1 MNDVLGIINLHENE
15 KLLKEITRNRPLAAV
30 PFGGRFRLIDFV
42 LSNMV
47 NSGMQHVGIVAKSK
61 YRALMDHIRS
71 GKEWDLAR
79 KRNGL
84 FILPPPDHVHYS
96 NSIYKGDLE
105 NFHNHLDSIKKS
117 QQRYVLIAG
126 SHTICNIDYNDAFQ
140 FHLNKKADITIMY
153 KKELPDKEKS
163 FSMAT
168 VLNVDEEGRV
178 IDMEVKADKT
188 DCGNICMEIFFI
200 AKELLVKIV
209 EDCVARGEFDFIK
222 EGIIKNL
229 TRYKVFGYGYNGYM
243 AKINSIQAYYR
254 ANMSLLNPEVWIELF
269 NKMGPIYTK
278 VKDTPP
284 TTYRENASV
293 KNSMIANGC
302 VIEGTVENS
311 ILFRNV
317 IVRKG
322 AHIKNSILMQKC
334 EIWPDVMLENV
345 ICDKDVKI
353 TQGKRLI
360 GDPNYVMVIEKGMVV

>member
-1 MNDVLGIINLHENE
+1 MNDVLGLINLHENE
-15 KLLKEITRNRPLAAV
+15 RLLKEITRNRPLAAV

-47 NSGMQHVGIVAKSK
+47 NSGMHHVGIVAKNK

-105 NFHNHLDSIKKS
+105 QFYNNIDSIKKS

-126 SHTICNIDYNDAFQ
+126 SHTICNINYKEVIQ
-140 FHLNKKADITIMY
+140 FHLDKQADITVVY
-153 KKELPDKEKS
+153 KQEPAGLEKN
-163 FSMAT
+163 FAMAT
-168 VLNVDEEGRV
+168 VLKVDSQSLV
-178 IDMEVKADKT
+178 TDMEVKADKT
-188 DCGNICMEIFFI
+188 AGGNICMDIFVI
-200 AKELLVKIV
+200 AKELLVQII
-209 EDCVARGEFDFIK
+209 EECVARGEFDFIK
-222 EGIIKNL
+222 EGIIKNMH
-229 TRYKVFGYGYNGYM
+229 RYKIYGYSYDGYM

-254 ANMSLLNPEVWIELF
+254 ANMSLLNPDIWTELF
-269 NKMGPIYTK
+269 GQLGPIYTK

-284 TTYRENASV
+284 ANYREHAIV
-293 KNSMIANGC
+293 HNSLVANGC
-302 VIEGTVENS
+302 VIDGTVENS

-317 IVRKG
+317 TVQKG
-322 AHIKNSILMQKC
+322 AHIKNSIIMQKSIIC
-334 EIWPDVMLENV
+334 ADTMLENI

-353 TQGKRLI
+353 TEGKRLI